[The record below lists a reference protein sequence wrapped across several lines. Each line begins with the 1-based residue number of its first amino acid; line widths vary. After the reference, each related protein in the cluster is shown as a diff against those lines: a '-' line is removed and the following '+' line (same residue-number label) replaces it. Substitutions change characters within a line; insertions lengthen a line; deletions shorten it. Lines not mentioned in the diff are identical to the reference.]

1 MIKFIVNFEID
12 YLISNRFITSVA
24 AWYIIIYIHMY
35 TQLFKNY
42 IPILYL
48 FSINLYFNF
57 LLILLFFYY

>member
-42 IPILYL
+42 IPIVTI
-48 FSINLYFNF
+48 F
-57 LLILLFFYY
+57 